1 MALIKIN
8 LQYNSPFL
16 NISNLLPRQGENV
29 IAIGNP
35 RKLGWSVS
43 NGIVSGIREVYNNLW
58 VQFTAPVSKGSS
70 GGALLNINGEVI
82 GMVTRLWEEE
92 GQNLNLAVAST
103 VLNQF
108 LSSAINKTA
117 RELPKKAPTPPKKVQ
132 DFETKFVRNDD
143 GYEIYLYTSEIEYD
157 RRTGIAKFITFWL
170 PKEKSKNIMRK
181 DPEFHIPL
189 GEEPDLCILFY
200 NVNFKNNTYLHL
212 RTINF
217 SDKGNVIRDY
227 IKPSNEIVWRTPKK
241 GSRIESLMKEVKKYL
256 RI

>member
-1 MALIKIN
+1 M
-8 LQYNSPFL
+8 PT
-16 NISNLLPRQGENV
+16 
-29 IAIGNP
+29 
-35 RKLGWSVS
+35 W
-43 NGIVSGIREVYNNLW
+43 RE
-58 VQFTAPVSKGSS
+58 TKDEA
-70 GGALLNINGEVI
+70 
-82 GMVTRLWEEE
+82 
-92 GQNLNLAVAST
+92 QNLNFAIAPT
-103 VLNQF
+103 ILNQF

-117 RELPKKAPTPPKKVQ
+117 RELPKKAPTPPKKAQ

-157 RRTGIAKFITFWL
+157 RQTGIAKFITFWL

-181 DPEFHIPL
+181 DPEFHIPP

-217 SDKGNVIRDY
+217 SDKGNMIRDY

-241 GSRIESLMKEVKKYL
+241 GSRIESLMKEVRKYL
-256 RI
+256 RIN